1 MAAARAR
8 LLPAAAAAVAATA
21 AAAGG
26 LALAQPELPA
36 LGLPSLGLAALD
48 PPASPAA
55 AGGAP
60 AHGGAARRGVLPPMA
75 QVGWVRDLAA
85 GEGVRLVFDADSMCR
100 TPALRDHMVPPSAAP
115 DGSVLWPRPT
125 PAALSGPCVPRP
137 LAAPGLG
144 RAATA
149 LLVPV
154 ASPATAVLDA
164 CILLGLS
171 LQNKASQ
178 SVLTTHDAAAPAC
191 RAGMRRSARRSLC
204 CPRARSSRRSY
215 SAACSPTRSATT
227 ARPTGA

>member
-75 QVGWVRDLAA
+75 QIGWVRDLAA
-85 GEGVRLVFDADSMCR
+85 GEGTRLVFDADSMCR
-100 TPALRDHMVPPSAAP
+100 TPALRDHMVPSLRHVTAVCSLASPCACCILGVMRGSA
-115 DGSVLWPRPT
+115 LPRP
-125 PAALSGPCVPRP
+125 LGSRP
-137 LAAPGLG
+137 LAAPCLG
-144 RAATA
+144 RVALRSTYGGRAERVHLLCLSSQRQAA
-149 LLVPV
+149 
-154 ASPATAVLDA
+154 
-164 CILLGLS
+164 
-171 LQNKASQ
+171 
-178 SVLTTHDAAAPAC
+178 
-191 RAGMRRSARRSLC
+191 
-204 CPRARSSRRSY
+204 
-215 SAACSPTRSATT
+215 
-227 ARPTGA
+227 